1 MVNDM
6 QCDEQYYEADTGYM
20 CWLTKEKCNK
30 NKCIL
35 KLKQAKEFARAVG
48 NELEKES
55 DEL

>member
-30 NKCIL
+30 DKCML
-35 KLKQAKEFARAVG
+35 KLKQSKEFARAVG

-55 DEL
+55 DKL